1 MEIRRRDFMRVSAS
15 ATAAALWANATAVA
29 EERNGIPYRTLG
41 RTGEKVSL
49 LGLGGN
55 HLDGRHG
62 GDEAACIRVIRMAVD
77 EGINFL
83 DNARSYND
91 GVAERFMGKALRDG
105 YRDKVF
111 LMSKSRKRNGREARA
126 ELEETLRNFGVDHID
141 LWQVHAIESEVDIE
155 NAYAEDGVLPVAIKA
170 REEGLVRYIG
180 FSGHDYPA
188 VHASMIDHGHPWD
201 TVQMPLNPMDYHH
214 ELSFEKVVVP
224 KAVEQNIGILAMK
237 TNGGGQIL
245 ESQSA
250 SAEDCQRY
258 AMSLPTAT
266 VIRGMPTVEILKKNL
281 EIARNFKPLSEAEM
295 NAMRSRTEREGR
307 TGKAGG
313 IQSGYLAVAPAWSCG
328 PGGKQACPVRGFCF

>member
-1 MEIRRRDFMRVSAS
+1 MQIKRRDFMRVSAT

-29 EERNGIPYRTLG
+29 EKRNGIPYRVLG

-55 HLDGRHG
+55 HVDSKHGLDDAG
-62 GDEAACIRVIRMAVD
+62 CVRVVRTAID

-91 GVAERFMGKALRDG
+91 GQAERNMGLALRDG

-111 LMSKSRKRNGREARA
+111 LMSKTRKRNGKEARQ
-126 ELEETLRNFGVDHID
+126 ELEETLRNFGVDYID
-141 LWQVHAIESEVDIE
+141 LWQVHAIESEPDIE
-155 NAYAEDGVLPVAIKA
+155 NAYADEGVLPVAIKA

-188 VHASMIDHGHPWD
+188 VHASMIDHGYAWD
-201 TVQMPLNPMDYHH
+201 AVQMPLNPMDFHH

-224 KAVEQNIGILAMK
+224 KAIEKNIGILAMK

-245 ESQSA
+245 QGKSA
-250 SAEDCQRY
+250 TAEDCQRY
-258 AMSLPTAT
+258 AMSLPVAT

-281 EIARNFKPLSEAEM
+281 EIVRNFEPMTEAEM
-295 NAMRSRTEREGR
+295 DAMRARTAVEGR
-307 TGKAGG
+307 TGELEGYKAG
-313 IQSGYLAVAPAWSCG
+313 I
-328 PGGKQACPVRGFCF
+328 

>member
-1 MEIRRRDFMRVSAS
+1 MQMKRRDFIRVSAS
-15 ATAAALWANATAVA
+15 ATAAALWAGATAVA
-29 EERNGIPYRTLG
+29 ETRNGIPYRTLG

-49 LGLGGN
+49 LGVGGN
-55 HLDGRHG
+55 HLDGRQG
-62 GDEAACIRVIRMAVD
+62 VGEAGCIRVIRTAID

-91 GVAERFMGKALRDG
+91 GQGERNMGKALRDG

-111 LMSKSRKRNGREARA
+111 LMSKSRKRNGAEARR
-126 ELEETLRNFGVDHID
+126 ELEETLRNFGVDHLD
-141 LWQVHAIESEVDIE
+141 LWQVHAIESEPDIE
-155 NAYAEDGVLPVAIKA
+155 NAYAGDGVLPVAIKA

-201 TVQMPLNPMDYHH
+201 AVQMPLNPMDYHH

-224 KAVEQNIGILAMK
+224 KAIEQRIGILAMK

-245 ESQSA
+245 NSQSA

-258 AMSLPTAT
+258 AMSLPVAT
-266 VIRGMPTVEILKKNL
+266 VIRGMPTVEILQKNL
-281 EIARNFKPLSEAEM
+281 AIARNFEPMTEAEM
-295 NAMRSRTEREGR
+295 EAMRAHTAREGR
-307 TGKAGG
+307 TGKLESYKAG
-313 IQSGYLAVAPAWSCG
+313 I
-328 PGGKQACPVRGFCF
+328 